1 MKMTPNVLC
10 VMYYTYFKL
19 WNFTNSSDTF
29 DGNGDINDEEDTAIA
44 DFSRLTL
51 INYEQTE

>member
-1 MKMTPNVLC
+1 
-10 VMYYTYFKL
+10 MYYTNFKL
-19 WNFTNSSDTF
+19 WNFTNSADTF